1 MNKQKEEFN
10 EDYQN
15 IEHPKAQTQFSL
27 SIPLKKTT
35 LQPIISHTKVL
46 NQTADQ
52 IEAFH
57 RREQGKKQNKR
68 FQMRKSSISI

>member
-1 MNKQKEEFN
+1 MNKQKEEFD

-15 IEHPKAQTQFSL
+15 IDQPKPQTEFSL
-27 SIPLKKTT
+27 AIPLKKTT
-35 LQPIISHTKVL
+35 HQPIISHAKVL

-57 RREQGKKQNKR
+57 RREQGKNKR
-68 FQMRKSSISI
+68 FQMRKSSIST